1 MNLTVTEKAVAEIKR
16 IIQEQASEQGEDYT
30 KNVALRVRV
39 VGGGCSGFQNK
50 LDLDEKWDEKTD
62 NLRDIDGIRVA
73 VDKRSA
79 LYLDGATIDFHD
91 GIDKRGFI
99 VNNPNAKTTCG
110 CGSSWSY

>member
-1 MNLTVTEKAVAEIKR
+1 MEIVVTDKAISEVKR
-16 IIQEQASEQGEDYT
+16 IIQEQGLEQD
-30 KNVALRVRV
+30 KVALRCRV
-39 VGGGCSGFQNK
+39 TGGGCSGFQNK

-62 NLRDIDGIRVA
+62 ELRDIDGIKVA

-91 GIDKRGFI
+91 ALDKRGFI

-110 CGSSWSY
+110 CGSSFSM